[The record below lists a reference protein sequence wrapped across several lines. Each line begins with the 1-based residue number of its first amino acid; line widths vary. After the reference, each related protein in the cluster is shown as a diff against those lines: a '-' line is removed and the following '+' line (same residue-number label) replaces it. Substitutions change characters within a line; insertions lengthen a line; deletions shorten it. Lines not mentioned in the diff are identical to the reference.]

1 MSFQILRGPGLTDRS
16 YSSFGLSGRPE
27 SRVVYGNPA
36 SAGFLGSVPPSRIG
50 KFGGPEDTLKSM
62 AAAALGKRGEQSPVV
77 RRFTESVVRD
87 IHPKDYLGEIL
98 AIRNVLLQPSPT
110 RGPTPLFKYMN
121 DPRHVEWIKDPQRQV
136 EEIEQSGCAVV
147 DCDEI
152 ACMAA
157 TMALQLGREAEFVA
171 LGFAPGQLTHVGAR
185 IKEPKSDA
193 WIWVDAVAGPRE
205 RAAAATAKEVLTYSL
220 D

>member
-1 MSFQILRGPGLTDRS
+1 MSFNIVRGQDLNIRS
-16 YSSFGLSGRPE
+16 DSAFGRTEARALYGKPARSGM
-27 SRVVYGNPA
+27 
-36 SAGFLGSVPPSRIG
+36 LGSVPLSRIG
-50 KFGGPEDTLKSM
+50 KFSGPQDTLESM
-62 AAAALGKRGEQSPVV
+62 ARAALGKRGEQSAVV

-98 AIRNVLLQPSPT
+98 AIRNVLLQPSPS
-110 RGPTPLFKYMN
+110 RFPSPLFRYLN
-121 DPRHVEWIKDPQRQV
+121 DPLHVEWIKDPQRQV
-136 EEIEQSGCAVV
+136 EEIGETGGTVV

-157 TMALQLGREAEFVA
+157 TMALQLGRVAEFVA

-185 IKEPKSDA
+185 IKEPKSDT

-205 RAAAATAKEVLTYSL
+205 RAAAQTAKEVLIYSL